1 MAAQSETQLTLR
13 PLVARLQA
21 EVPTLTITVA
31 NTYAVRGRTPK
42 GDYES
47 RVFLKNGEIRTTFL
61 RKGGNPLQEMR
72 LLCRTNEAREE
83 SGLGGHVAAIVAN
96 EEKLPWV
103 RKEVS
108 RENGDESVTILPF
121 GHAEHAPQVIV
132 RTSALTGFVCLEV
145 RDAREMSPAEARL
158 VAEALIRAAQMAAES
173 SGAGRSGDTA

>member
-1 MAAQSETQLTLR
+1 MPALSETQLTLR

-21 EVPTLTITVA
+21 EVPTFTITVA

-72 LLCRTNEAREE
+72 LLCRTGEAREE
-83 SGLGGHVAAIVAN
+83 SGLDEHVAAIRAN

-108 RENGDESVTILPF
+108 PENGDESVTILPF
-121 GHAEHAPQVIV
+121 GSADHAPRVVV

-145 RDAREMSPAEARL
+145 CDAREMSPAEARL
-158 VAEALIRAAQMAAES
+158 VAEALIRAAQMAANS
-173 SGAGRSGDTA
+173 